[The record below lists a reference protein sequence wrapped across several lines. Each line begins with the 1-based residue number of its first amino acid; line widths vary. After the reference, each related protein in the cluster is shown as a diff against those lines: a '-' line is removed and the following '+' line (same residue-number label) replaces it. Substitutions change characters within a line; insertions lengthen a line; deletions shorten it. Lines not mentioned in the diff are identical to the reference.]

1 MQKGSW
7 LTFLMAV
14 GFLMIAMHPFAEGYS
29 LLIMG
34 LLTVAFSYYKLKQTK
49 K

>member
-1 MQKGSW
+1 MQKRSW

-14 GFLMIAMHPFAEGYS
+14 GFLMIAMHPFADGYG

-34 LLTVAFSYYKLKQTK
+34 LLTVAFSYFKMKQSK